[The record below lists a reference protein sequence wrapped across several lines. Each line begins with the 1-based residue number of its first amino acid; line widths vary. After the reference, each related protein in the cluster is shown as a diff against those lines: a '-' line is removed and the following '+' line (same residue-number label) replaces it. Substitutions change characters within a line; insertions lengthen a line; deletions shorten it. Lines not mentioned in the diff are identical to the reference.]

1 MYARRA
7 AAITS
12 KTKRARE
19 GSASSDA
26 ASARDDVLFSV
37 DTPLTADLSA
47 AQRSVLH
54 AVANRENVF
63 MTGRG
68 GCGKSKTINALVDA
82 ARDAGVVVDVTAT
95 TGIAAE
101 PLGGTTLHTFACLKF
116 EGTTADAIKT
126 ALAYHK
132 ERLRACQ
139 ILIIDEVSMA
149 SPELLRQV
157 LDVLDAVRL
166 KRMPRPVIVLV
177 GDFCQLAPVADDAVV
192 TPRVLFESDV
202 WTELA
207 LRVIV
212 LQDSWRQSNVEF
224 LRVLD
229 EARFGELSPDSV
241 AFLREHVGKRLDTAT
256 GIWPTVLTPH
266 RSSADAVNVR
276 QLQALDTEA
285 FVFPARAY
293 VGVPLCM
300 PDKAGSAQSAVKW
313 EAIPGSSDVSADV
326 EGRQLRALFPT
337 GLYSPRKSDFLFAV
351 RAMMKNSLAPRLT
364 LKVGAQVMFVANVS
378 ASVVNGSR
386 GVITAITPPTSAAAP
401 AAATT
406 VADSVHAAPLPT
418 VTVRLLNGASV
429 KVAPFSR
436 TRAFPLSRHPKAAI
450 VYEQLPLQLAWAIT
464 IHKSQGMSMD
474 CAELDI
480 GTGVFATGQAYV
492 ALSRLRDADG
502 MSLRRFDPAG
512 IKANPTVVAWYK
524 ALLASP
530 SSTPIPT
537 TVTQDHTPVIPQE
550 HDTNDIFAALVDPS
564 LN

>member
-7 AAITS
+7 AAVT

-19 GSASSDA
+19 SSTPADA
-26 ASARDDVLFSV
+26 VAQHEQHEPLFVV
-37 DTPLTADLSA
+37 DSPITADLSA
-47 AQRSVLH
+47 AQREVLV

-82 ARDAGVVVDVTAT
+82 ARDAGLVVDVTAT

-116 EGTTADAIKT
+116 EGTTADAIKSAT
-126 ALAYHK
+126 LYHK

-166 KRMPRPVIVLV
+166 KRAPRPVIVLV
-177 GDFCQLAPVADDAVV
+177 GDFCQLAPVADDAAQQL
-192 TPRVLFESDV
+192 LFQSDV
-202 WTELA
+202 WSELA

-224 LRVLD
+224 LSVLD
-229 EARFGELSPDSV
+229 EARFGELSPASIE
-241 AFLREHVGKRLDTAT
+241 FLRAHVGKRLDTST

-266 RSSADAVNVR
+266 RSSADAVNVK
-276 QLQALDTEA
+276 QLAALSTEA
-285 FVFPARAY
+285 FVFPARVF
-293 VGVPLCM
+293 VGV
-300 PDKAGSAQSAVKW
+300 QSPPPASKW
-313 EAIPGSSDVSADV
+313 ETILGSTDVSADV

-337 GLYSPRKSDFLFAV
+337 GLYSPRKPDFLFAV

-386 GVITAITPPTSAAAP
+386 GVITAITPQP
-401 AAATT
+401 ATAATAAT
-406 VADSVHAAPLPT
+406 ADCAHAPLPT
-418 VTVRLLNGASV
+418 VTVQLLNGTSV
-429 KVAPFSR
+429 CVAPFSR
-436 TRAFPLSRHPKAAI
+436 TRPFPLPRHPKAAI

-492 ALSRLRDADG
+492 ALSRLRDAGG

-512 IKANPTVVAWYK
+512 IKANAAVVTWYK
-524 ALLASP
+524 ALLAAQATGSA
-530 SSTPIPT
+530 TLPT
-537 TVTQDHTPVIPQE
+537 LPTNTTEIHADGESKSE
-550 HDTNDIFAALVDPS
+550 HEDIFAALAETE
-564 LN
+564 